1 MLLNQSHP
9 VSERQLSLFSAFTA
23 WWRRQREQVGI
34 LAALYRLST
43 TGYEFLRDSLPAQR
57 RRRYGDIDFDWEHR
71 VNTTAATVTWRSRLL
86 GMLNSAYQPIPPE
99 QFREIM
105 TELANHL
112 GGDKE
117 LSRFT
122 FIDIGSGKGRALLL
136 ASQCGFRRIIGVE
149 LLPELDQ
156 VARENIQRFE
166 QHGGTSSIELIRGD
180 ATTFCLPLEPMVI
193 FLFNPLP
200 EAALRAFLEK
210 TERFLREFPRPTFV
224 IYANPIFARTFSD
237 FRSLQML
244 GGTHQSLLFRSS
256 GG

>member
-23 WWRRQREQVGI
+23 WWRRQREQLGI
-34 LAALYRLST
+34 LAAVYRLST
-43 TGYEFLRDSLPAQR
+43 IGYEFLRDSLPAQR
-57 RRRYGDIDFDWEHR
+57 RRRYGDIDFDWEYR

-99 QFREIM
+99 QFREM
-105 TELANHL
+105 MAALTDYLD
-112 GGDKE
+112 GDKTF
-117 LSRFT
+117 SGFT

-156 VARENIQRFE
+156 AARENIRQFE
-166 QHGGTSSIELIRGD
+166 QHGGTSSIELICAD
-180 ATTFCLPLEPMVI
+180 ATTFCLPVEPMVI

-210 TERFLREFPRPTFV
+210 TERSLLEFPRPMFV
-224 IYANPIFARTFSD
+224 IYANPIFAQTFSD

-244 GGTHQSLLFRSS
+244 GGTHQSLFFRNS